1 MAASAPK
8 LFATGGVL
16 PFALSLAGMYLL
28 SILMFTLITRPA
40 PPAAHLALADY
51 AMHAEPKLAVR
62 PRPAIQGQPTHLS
75 VPSIGIDLPVKQ
87 GTYAADTA
95 SWTIDHS
102 AAFHADISM
111 PVNESNGTTLLY
123 AHAQSGLFDVLPRI
137 TAGAQA
143 IVTSD
148 TGHTFT
154 YTYVAMTETT
164 PSDTSVFRSDGPPL
178 LVLQTC
184 SGEWS
189 QYRDLYAFH
198 LTKVS

>member
-1 MAASAPK
+1 
-8 LFATGGVL
+8 
-16 PFALSLAGMYLL
+16 MYIL
-28 SILMFTLITRPA
+28 SILMFGIITRPT
-40 PPAAHLALADY
+40 PPAAHMTLADY
-51 AMHAEPKLAVR
+51 PVRSALKLAVR
-62 PRPAIQGQPTHLS
+62 PRAAIQGQPTHLS
-75 VPSIGIDLPVKQ
+75 VPSLGIELPVKQ
-87 GTYAADTA
+87 GSYSIDTA

-123 AHAQSGLFDVLPRI
+123 AHAQSGLFDTLPKL
-137 TAGAQA
+137 AQGAQA

-154 YTYVAMTETT
+154 YTYAAVTETVPT
-164 PSDTSVFRSDGPPL
+164 DTSVFRSDGPPL